1 MKPMMSD
8 ALIIEPPSVMSVEE
22 IEAFL
27 PVPTDNQDS
36 ARIS

>member
-1 MKPMMSD
+1 MSD
-8 ALIIEPPSVMSVEE
+8 ARITELPQVMSVEE